1 MTLLCSLM
9 FSYVLS
15 YGTGEDTKDTVVST
29 TLNLPPLPERS
40 RRLRSTAGF
49 RLRSTTG
56 SLPERSRRLRSKKKA
71 VACATACRKRVVQ
84 NKT

>member
-29 TLNLPPLPERS
+29 TLNLPPLPERN
-40 RRLRSTAGF
+40 
-49 RLRSTTG
+49 
-56 SLPERSRRLRSKKKA
+56 RRLRSKKKA